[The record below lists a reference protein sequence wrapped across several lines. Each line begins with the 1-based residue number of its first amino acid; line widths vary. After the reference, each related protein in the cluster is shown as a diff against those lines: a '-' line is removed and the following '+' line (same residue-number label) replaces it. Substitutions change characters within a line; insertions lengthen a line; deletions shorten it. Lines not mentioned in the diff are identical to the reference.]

1 MTMVDKYRQV
11 ETEIED
17 FLEDCQMN
25 TYDAILILHWTLDS
39 FLLDLQNSKDF
50 SLKMSPLFF
59 KWKLIGSKPV
69 KPIVDQILLN
79 IMETYNF
86 CNLSSIYH
94 CAYSLT
100 NETNFQVVLIKI
112 QEL

>member
-17 FLEDCQMN
+17 FLKNCQMN
-25 TYDAILILHWTLDS
+25 TYDAILIPHWTLNS
-39 FLLDLQNSKDF
+39 FLCDLKNSMDF
-50 SLKMSPLFF
+50 SLKMSPLIF
-59 KWKLIGSKPV
+59 KWKLKGSKPV
-69 KPIVDQILLN
+69 HPIVDKILLN

-86 CNLSSIYH
+86 CNLFSIYN

-100 NETNFQVVLIKI
+100 NEKNLQVVL
-112 QEL
+112 